1 MNAEVITLNKK
12 IINCNKCSRLIEFRK
27 KIVKKKRKQF
37 IDQKYW
43 GKPITG
49 FGDINAKMLF
59 VALHQLHMEPQEQVE
74 FLQEINHQ
82 NFYINVCLKQ
92 TFQIFPPPS
101 ILMMV

>member
-1 MNAEVITLNKK
+1 MSAEVIALNKK

-27 KIVKKKRKQF
+27 KIVEKKRKQF
-37 IDQKYW
+37 IDQNI
-43 GKPITG
+43 GENQLQGSEIL
-49 FGDINAKMLF
+49 MLKCYLS
-59 VALHQLHMEPQEQVE
+59 ALHQQHMEPQEQVE

-92 TFQIFPPPS
+92 TFQIFPTPS